1 MAPFIAGY
9 ASLVAVLGSSVRHLR
24 QLRIV
29 SDRKPK
35 LGQTGAGTYCLSSPI
50 SQVTRCVS
58 GVSTLSA
65 GSTRHLAAALTVGTV
80 ADDLEIGTWQRSAF
94 KVDCRPIKSLSRP
107 PPPLPDICAPLAE
120 KPGEQVWVIAERL
133 ICEAF
138 DSRPK
143 HVAVNRGPV
152 DPTEGRAG
160 VVFDR
165 ELHQSGHFVAR
176 QPAGKAQGRV
186 DACGHAGTRQI
197 SAILD
202 PAFCDVPRSQPVKE
216 STVCPVS
223 GGGATLQ
230 EAGSGEQQGACAH
243 RGHDLGGAVGLPHI
257 VEEDWIRQLA
267 KRGGAASWNEDDIR
281 RGNVVEGV

>member
-1 MAPFIAGY
+1 M
-9 ASLVAVLGSSVRHLR
+9 SR
-24 QLRIV
+24 
-29 SDRKPK
+29 
-35 LGQTGAGTYCLSSPI
+35 
-50 SQVTRCVS
+50 
-58 GVSTLSA
+58 ST
-65 GSTRHLAAALTVGTV
+65 
-80 ADDLEIGTWQRSAF
+80 
-94 KVDCRPIKSLSRP
+94 VDQSIP
-107 PPPLPDICAPLAE
+107 P
-120 KPGEQVWVIAERL
+120 
-133 ICEAF
+133 
-138 DSRPK
+138 
-143 HVAVNRGPV
+143 RG
-152 DPTEGRAG
+152 GRG

-223 GGGATLQ
+223 RGGSTLE

-243 RGHDLGGAVGLPHI
+243 RGHDLGCAVGLPHI

-281 RGNVVEGV
+281 RGNVVEGA